1 MGGCIM
7 AKINRF
13 IMAYKDAIVT
23 NGLAPTGGIP
33 SKKVLR
39 RFLKLFQKVD
49 DSRLNGMIDYPL
61 EEIILITFL
70 AVLGNASTWVE
81 IALFAEKKK
90 RWLKKFMKLNN
101 GVPSHD
107 TFRRVFSLIDTDQL
121 QEATIAFL
129 LANLAAIKKSLGIK
143 DDGLRQIC
151 VDGKEQRGTGRKYN
165 YDEKIRNLQ
174 TLHVYD
180 ASNEICLYSKVIN
193 KKTNEIPVAQ
203 EILKSMNLKKCIV
216 TFDALHTQR
225 KTINTIIQQKGDYVG
240 GLKGNQGVLKQE
252 AESIFTPEILTSI
265 RNTDAYYTTSE
276 KSHNK
281 LEVRRFYLAKA
292 HHRFNG
298 VVEWQ
303 NLRNFIC
310 YEKYTCDVINGSES
324 TETRYYITSLKDVEI
339 SAQAIR
345 GHWGIENNLHWHLD
359 YSFME
364 DMNTTIDKK
373 AFNNFSLINKMAL
386 SLCKLAQPVMGNKS
400 IRVIRKEFAWEYEE
414 TLAEFLSYFDTDAI
428 FNALEMKKK

>member
-1 MGGCIM
+1 M

-23 NGLAPTGGIP
+23 NGLPPTGGIP

-39 RFLKLFQKVD
+39 HFLKLFQKVD

-400 IRVIRKEFAWEYEE
+400 IRVIRKEFAWEYED